1 MKKTYLLLFIL
12 TLFSCKEF
20 QENDIIGRWKSDD
33 GCILQINKDHTFEI
47 KNLPE
52 WILFDNYISKKLYSS
67 TGTWEF
73 IRIENNLTVNL
84 SFPKSKRI
92 PCAFGRELSYE
103 KELYSK
109 NGYWSVYFYDGA
121 NDEKY
126 FFHKIK

>member
-12 TLFSCKEF
+12 AFFSCKEL
-20 QENDIIGRWKSDD
+20 QEKDIIGTWKSDD
-33 GCILQINKDHTFEI
+33 GCILQINKDNTFEVT
-47 KNLPE
+47 NLPE
-52 WILFDNYISKKLYSS
+52 WILFDNYTSKKLYSS

-73 IRIENNLTVNL
+73 IRTENNLIIDL
-84 SFPKSKRI
+84 SFPKSKRL

-109 NGYWSVYFYDGA
+109 NGYWTVYFYDGA

-126 FFHKIK
+126 FFHQIR